1 MLKPS
6 YAELMDI
13 MNKDNE
19 SGDDIKSRYT
29 VVIAAAKRA
38 RQIIEGDKSMVDD
51 SDISDK
57 PLSIAVK
64 EIEKGKIKVV
74 PEGMGTPIH
83 IEKPDENKDL
93 GQEMKNELESFAK
106 QAEGEPNPDE
116 DTFEPLDGL
125 DTDEFDTLDEIDGLD
140 ELDELD
146 EDMLDADAL
155 DEDEPDENEPD
166 TKAFGGESYAE
177 ETTADQGTVAEP
189 EE

>member
-116 DTFEPLDGL
+116 DTFDAPDGL
-125 DTDEFDTLDEIDGLD
+125 DTDEFDDLDD
-140 ELDELD
+140 LD

-166 TKAFGGESYAE
+166 TKAFDGESYSEEAAE
-177 ETTADQGTVAEP
+177 EPDTVADP